1 MAGQVIANGKG
12 VWTVRVF
19 QGRDAAGKRKYV
31 NRTVRGSK
39 KDAQLVLNQMLVE
52 KDLGTLV
59 RPTRRSFGQHAE
71 EWMETVVKGR
81 VRNRT
86 QIDYQSILDRYLL
99 PTFRATPV
107 SQIAPEDIQRHY
119 SELQAKGLSAQT
131 IRHIHAVLRNALHQ
145 AVRWR
150 IAAGNPC
157 DLVDLPQARKPEMK
171 ALSTA
176 QANAFLSAAAQF
188 ANHEFFTLL
197 LTTGMRPGEALALR
211 WCDVDLNSGAIAIT
225 RALSGRGKDYR
236 FEEPKTPMSRRRVPL
251 PKSVTEL
258 LAAKKERR
266 QKSAGEDLIE
276 LELVFQT
283 ESGKPLD
290 LANLNKRFFKP
301 ILKAAKLPADVR
313 IYDLRHTCATM
324 LLEAGTNPKIVSERL
339 GHASTTLTLD
349 TYSHVLP
356 DMQRA
361 ATDQIE
367 AMLFSKKSSD
377 RANTL
382 RP

>member
-1 MAGQVIANGKG
+1 MAGQIVESSKG
-12 VWTVRVF
+12 VWVVRVF
-19 QGRDAAGKRKYV
+19 QGRDAAGKRKYI
-31 NRTVRGSK
+31 NRTVRGTK
-39 KDAQLVLNQMLVE
+39 KDAQLVLNQMLTE

-59 RPTRRSFGQHAE
+59 RPTRKSFGQHAE
-71 EWMETVVKGR
+71 QWMETVVKGR

-86 QIDYQSILDRYLL
+86 QIDYQSILDRYIL
-99 PTFRATPV
+99 PTFGATPI
-107 SQIAPEDIQRHY
+107 SQIAGEDIQRLY
-119 SELQAKGLSAQT
+119 SELQSKGLSAQT
-131 IRHIHAVLRNALHQ
+131 IRHIHAVLRNAMHQ

-150 IAAGNPC
+150 ITAGNPC
-157 DLVDLPQARKPEMK
+157 DLVDLPQARKTEMR
-171 ALSTA
+171 ALSA
-176 QANAFLSAAAQF
+176 KQANEFLKAVAQF
-188 ANHEFFTLL
+188 AHHEFFTLL

-211 WCDVDLNSGAIAIT
+211 WCDVDLRAGTVTIT

-236 FEEPKTPMSRRRVPL
+236 FEEPKTPKSRRRVRL
-251 PKSVTEL
+251 PKSVTSL
-258 LAAKKERR
+258 LAAKKETR
-266 QKSAGEDLIE
+266 QKAAGADLIE

-283 ESGKPLD
+283 ETGKPID

-301 ILKAAKLPADVR
+301 ALKAAQLPADIR

-367 AMLFSKKSSD
+367 AILFSKKSSD